1 MQKQKKMKI
10 LITGA
15 SGFLGTNLCSI
26 LSKNQNIEIISL
38 SFRDADLRNYNSL
51 KKYEVEKFDKI
62 YHLAAWTQA
71 GDFSLYHSG
80 EQWINNQL
88 INSNVLRWWQD
99 CQRQAKLISIG
110 TSCSYSEGGSL
121 EEKDYLNGNPIS
133 SLYTYGMCK
142 RMLFVGQQSL
152 AKQFG
157 MKFLTVVPSTLYGL
171 NYNFSNKIP
180 HFIFDI
186 IIKIIKGKKYNSKVE
201 LWGDGNQKRELVH
214 VIDFVQQ
221 MLEIESKAENEL
233 VNIGAGQE
241 FKIKFFAK
249 LICEILNFD
258 HNKIIYNV
266 DKYVGAK
273 SKNLNIDKKNKIIPD
288 YKCISLQ
295 KGLEETI
302 FDLYKKL

>member
-1 MQKQKKMKI
+1 MKI

-15 SGFLGTNLCSI
+15 SGFLGKHLCSI
-26 LSKNQNIEIISL
+26 LSKNHDTKITPL
-38 SFRDADLRNYNSL
+38 SSKEADLTKSNSL
-51 KKYEVEKFDKI
+51 IKYESIKFDKI

-88 INSNVLRWWQD
+88 INSNVLSWWYENQK
-99 CQRQAKLISIG
+99 QAKLISIG

-121 EEKDYLNGNPIS
+121 EEKDYLNGDPIQ

-157 MKFLTVVPSTLYGL
+157 MKFLTVVPSTLYGPG
-171 NYNFSNKIP
+171 YSFGNKIP

-186 IIKIIKGKKYNSKVE
+186 IIKIIQGKKLNTRVE
-201 LWGDGNQKRELVH
+201 LWGDGNQKREIVH
-214 VIDFVQQ
+214 VTDFINQ
-221 MLEIESKAENEL
+221 MLQIEKKVENEL
-233 VNIGAGQE
+233 VNIGAGEE
-241 FKIKFFAK
+241 FEIKFFAR
-249 LICEILNFD
+249 LICKIVDFD
-258 HNKIIYNV
+258 YEKIIYNK

-273 SKNLNIDKKNKIIPD
+273 SKNLSIKKNNKIIPN
-288 YKCISLQ
+288 YKNITLQ
-295 KGLEETI
+295 EGLKETI
-302 FDLYKKL
+302 LDISDRLQGI